1 MRHVRMVPQHH
12 LVAAL
17 AVLCFEKCGVC
28 SVLKS
33 SWKPEALVALA
44 LDALQPLAECFL
56 CGQAATNRGSV
67 GTYLRLVTVSA
78 N

>member
-1 MRHVRMVPQHH
+1 MRHVRMVPQYH

-33 SWKPEALVALA
+33 SWKPVALVALA
-44 LDALQPLAECFL
+44 LDALQPLAGVLPLWSGNQPVMCLFARI
-56 CGQAATNRGSV
+56 CA
-67 GTYLRLVTVSA
+67 
-78 N
+78 